1 MREMQANIERVTR
14 LNAHVQRLH
23 LSIEE
28 SLNALKPGQT
38 VLARRSYGTQPEQW
52 QPYLREHWWPVTV
65 KAGKAGEPG
74 EMVVDRPSYPAYD
87 PGQPYTLLGPVGKPF
102 AYKRTIRQVL
112 MIAHDTMPSP
122 LLMSTEWLL
131 SNKVNTTLVLT
142 GKATDYPVN
151 ELPKELEVI
160 KADDKLQWPN
170 RVMTIGWADQ
180 VFVAVGQD
188 DEIGR
193 FKAILELFK
202 ELRAEVPK
210 QYLFGVSQ
218 IIQPCGVGACQA
230 CTISLHGG
238 EYALACLDGP
248 ALDLTTL
255 HLP

>member
-1 MREMQANIERVTR
+1 MRETQANIERVTR

-28 SLNALKPGQT
+28 PLNALKPGQT
-38 VLARRSYGTQPEQW
+38 VLARRVYAPQPEQW
-52 QPYLREHWWPVTV
+52 QPYLREHWWPVMV
-65 KAGKAGEPG
+65 KPG
-74 EMVVDRPSYPAYD
+74 EMTVDRPIYPAYD
-87 PGQPYTLLGPVGKPF
+87 PGQTYSLLGPVGKPF

-112 MIAHDTMPSP
+112 MVAFDTLPSS
-122 LLMSTEWLL
+122 LLMATSWLL
-131 SNKVNTTLVLT
+131 SNKVNTTLVLS
-142 GKATDYPVN
+142 GKAADYPVT

-160 KADDKLQWPN
+160 PADDRLQWPN
-170 RVMTIGWADQ
+170 RVMTVGWADQ

-193 FKAILELFK
+193 FKTVLETFK
-202 ELRAEVPK
+202 ALRAEIPK

-255 HLP
+255 HLL